1 LFSIKMLFAQSWYLA
16 HFMNEYESG
25 KYREKYRDLL
35 MTALRGKR
43 KPEAYAAAGKPR
55 WRYSYEAFQEI
66 MGLKSDADWTR
77 LQKEHDSYLPGTL
90 RDAK

>member
-1 LFSIKMLFAQSWYLA
+1 
-16 HFMNEYESG
+16 MNEYESG

-43 KPEAYAAAGKPR
+43 KPEAYAALGKPR

-66 MGLKSDADWTR
+66 MGLKSDEDWER
-77 LQKEHDSYLPGTL
+77 LQKEHDSHLPGTL
-90 RDAK
+90 RNAR